1 MTTIIIQA
9 QEAYAPTPGLIAVVM
24 GRPPLVRYEVPSID
38 KAIRAVESENK
49 RLTDAGIQHEVY
61 AMYYGRKPNGW
72 AKFAGYPMLRRAY
85 TVEGRS

>member
-9 QEAYAPTPGLIAVVM
+9 QEAYAPAPGLIAVVM
-24 GRPPLVRYEVPSID
+24 GKPPLVRYQVSCID
-38 KAIRAVESENK
+38 EAISAVESENK

-61 AMYYGRKPNGW
+61 AMYYGRKPRNWG
-72 AKFAGYPMLRRAY
+72 KFSGYPMLRKAY